1 MQWNTMQI
9 LEFLNIKNINMYIF
23 LNIII
28 LLSIILII
36 KLEQY

>member
-1 MQWNTMQI
+1 MQI

>member
-28 LLSIILII
+28 QLSIILII